1 MRSCLNSLKKCIHQ
15 KHVARLL
22 LKFKRHLSQEELADQ
37 LFISRQA
44 VSKWENGDGTPDLEK
59 LVALATILNVSLDEL
74 VLGQVSSST
83 IEKSSE
89 KTGLTGWDFFA
100 RYWWVI
106 IALISII
113 GFWLTQLFRG

>member
-1 MRSCLNSLKKCIHQ
+1 MKFATQVKKYREQ
-15 KHVARLL
+15 Q
-22 LKFKRHLSQEELADQ
+22 HLSQEELADQ

-74 VLGQVSSST
+74 VLGQASSST
-83 IEKSSE
+83 IAKSSE

>member
-1 MRSCLNSLKKCIHQ
+1 MHQ

-74 VLGQVSSST
+74 VLG
-83 IEKSSE
+83 
-89 KTGLTGWDFFA
+89 
-100 RYWWVI
+100 
-106 IALISII
+106 
-113 GFWLTQLFRG
+113 